1 MASSD
6 DFKAL
11 LKAGNI
17 TEALAL
23 ALSEAVELKF
33 TTWVPSED
41 DVEIAEAKPGH
52 RLRTRVNTIEG
63 KVEHEIGEEFI
74 GTGRYRDLK
83 QFHLDQVAEG
93 SKLIQ
98 NNLKSLQKLVE
109 VLVALRYPETQTP
122 VIEPES
128 PDTGTQLLP
137 PVETSADAGLATEPL
152 EVAVADSLVIPDII
166 TQVDT
171 PVAGLVVES
180 QETTQTDSLIIPDIT
195 AEDDT
200 DLEPPPSAEQP
211 ASFVT
216 APTEEELEEED
227 DDDWDDSV
235 LDLLESLPVV
245 PPPTS
250 ETAESDLRENL
261 QWNDLVEEE
270 STPESEPS
278 DSPEAREWDN
288 LEREDLEPPPAPEL
302 QSVLGE
308 TTHVDD
314 DLRDLVEQE
323 SVFESA
329 PSDVQPDW
337 DLESPPFSEPQNL
350 QDTTTSVDD
359 DLRDLVEQESVF
371 EGEPSDVQPDWDLE
385 SPPFSEPQ
393 NLQDTPAPVDED
405 WGDLVEDEPTPGVN
419 KPIPNLDSLNL
430 DEDEEW
436 DDWVLDEPE
445 SVVEPPVVDM
455 DSLDLGED
463 DDWGDLVDDSETLT
477 ASPSFDESAS
487 NLESDSDED
496 WDDFTSEEL
505 NPSPALFERDSRTVE
520 NFDLFETLDDLSP
533 LESDPFADLGVVEK
547 RPRVEDL
554 AWSEEFEPGGSEEQS
569 DTQAGSGEDVD
580 DKTKSAGKKMP
591 PPPPPNRFSNP
602 E

>member
-152 EVAVADSLVIPDII
+152 EVAVADSLVSPDII

-171 PVAGLVVES
+171 PVAGLVVEP

-323 SVFESA
+323 SVFEGE

-350 QDTTTSVDD
+350 QDTTT
-359 DLRDLVEQESVF
+359 
-371 EGEPSDVQPDWDLE
+371 
-385 SPPFSEPQ
+385 
-393 NLQDTPAPVDED
+393 PVDED
-405 WGDLVEDEPTPGVN
+405 WGDLVEDEPTPEVD

-445 SVVEPPVVDM
+445 PVVEPPVVDM

-505 NPSPALFERDSRTVE
+505 NPSPALFERDSRTDE
-520 NFDLFETLDDLSP
+520 NFDLFETLDDLTP
-533 LESDPFADLGVVEK
+533 LESDPFADPGAVEK

-554 AWSEEFEPGGSEEQS
+554 AWSEEFELGGSEEQS
-569 DTQAGSGEDVD
+569 DTQASSGEDVD

>member
-41 DVEIAEAKPGH
+41 DVEITQAKPGH
-52 RLRTRVNTIEG
+52 RLRTRVNMIEG
-63 KVEHEIGEEFI
+63 EVEHEIGEEFI

-98 NNLKSLQKLVE
+98 NNLKSLQKLIE

-122 VIEPES
+122 VIKPES
-128 PDTGTQLLP
+128 LDTGTQLLP
-137 PVETSADAGLATEPL
+137 PVDTVADAGLVTEPP
-152 EVAVADSLVIPDII
+152 EVTVADSLVSPDVV
-166 TQVDT
+166 TEVDI
-171 PVAGLVVES
+171 PVAGLVVEP
-180 QETTQTDSLIIPDIT
+180 QETTETDALVIPDTI

-200 DLEPPPSAEQP
+200 DLEPSPFAEQP

-216 APTEEELEEED
+216 TPTEEELEEEE

-245 PPPTS
+245 PPPSS

-261 QWNDLVEEE
+261 HWNDLVEEE
-270 STPESEPS
+270 SAPESEPS
-278 DSPEAREWDN
+278 DSPEARDWDN
-288 LEREDLEPPPAPEL
+288 LEGDDSESFPAPE
-302 QSVLGE
+302 S
-308 TTHVDD
+308 
-314 DLRDLVEQE
+314 
-323 SVFESA
+323 
-329 PSDVQPDW
+329 PSISDP
-337 DLESPPFSEPQNL
+337 
-350 QDTTTSVDD
+350 TIHVDD

-371 EGEPSDVQPDWDLE
+371 EGEPSDLQPDWDLE
-385 SPPFSEPQ
+385 SFPATEPQ
-393 NLQDTPAPVDED
+393 NLQDTPTQVDED
-405 WGDLVEDEPTPGVN
+405 WGDLVEDEPTPEVD

-445 SVVEPPVVDM
+445 PIVESPVVDM

-463 DDWGDLVDDSETLT
+463 DDWGDLVDNSETLR

-487 NLESDSDED
+487 NLESDED

-505 NPSPALFERDSRTVE
+505 NPSPALFERDSRTDE

-533 LESDPFADLGVVEK
+533 LESDPFADLGAVEK
-547 RPRVEDL
+547 RPRVEDS
-554 AWSEEFEPGGSEEQS
+554 AWSEEFELGGSEEQS

-591 PPPPPNRFSNP
+591 PPPPPNRFSNQ

>member
-41 DVEIAEAKPGH
+41 DVEISEAKPGH
-52 RLRTRVNTIEG
+52 RLRTRVNMIEG
-63 KVEHEIGEEFI
+63 EVEHEIGEEFI

-98 NNLKSLQKLVE
+98 NNLKSLQKLIE
-109 VLVALRYPETQTP
+109 VLVALRYPDTKTP

-137 PVETSADAGLATEPL
+137 PVETVVDAGLATEPPDVTL
-152 EVAVADSLVIPDII
+152 TNSLVSPDIVTEVDAPVSGLVVEPQETTPTDSLVIS
-166 TQVDT
+166 DT
-171 PVAGLVVES
+171 
-180 QETTQTDSLIIPDIT
+180 I

-216 APTEEELEEED
+216 APTQEELEEED

-270 STPESEPS
+270 SAPEVEPS
-278 DSPEAREWDN
+278 DSQEIRDWDN
-288 LEREDLEPPPAPEL
+288 LGRDDLELPPAPES
-302 QSVLGE
+302 QSFPDG
-308 TTHVDD
+308 TTNVDD

-323 SVFESA
+323 SVPEDD
-329 PSDVQPDW
+329 PSDLQPDW
-337 DLESPPFSEPQNL
+337 LLESPPITEPQNL
-350 QDTTTSVDD
+350 QDTTTHADD
-359 DLRDLVEQESVF
+359 DLRDLVEQESVS
-371 EGEPSDVQPDWDLE
+371 EGESSDLQPDWDLE
-385 SPPFSEPQ
+385 SFPATEPQ
-393 NLQDTPAPVDED
+393 NLQDTTTQADDD
-405 WGDLVEDEPTPGVN
+405 WGDLVEDEPTPEVD

-445 SVVEPPVVDM
+445 PIVEPPVVDM

-463 DDWGDLVDDSETLT
+463 DDWGDLVDDSETLA
-477 ASPSFDESAS
+477 ASPSFNESVS
-487 NLESDSDED
+487 NLESDED

-505 NPSPALFERDSRTVE
+505 NSSPALFERHSRTNE

-533 LESDPFADLGVVEK
+533 LESDPFTDRGSVEK
-547 RPRVEDL
+547 RPRVEDS
-554 AWSEEFEPGGSEEQS
+554 AWSEEFELESSEEQS
-569 DTQAGSGEDVD
+569 DMLAGSGEDVD
-580 DKTKSAGKKMP
+580 DKTKSAGKRMP
-591 PPPPPNRFSNP
+591 PPPPPNRFFNQ

>member
-41 DVEIAEAKPGH
+41 DVEITQAKPGH

-63 KVEHEIGEEFI
+63 EVEHEIGEEFI

-93 SKLIQ
+93 SKLIE
-98 NNLKSLQKLVE
+98 NNLKSLQKLIE
-109 VLVALRYPETQTP
+109 VLVALRYPETKTP

-128 PDTGTQLLP
+128 PDTATQLLP
-137 PVETSADAGLATEPL
+137 PVETVADAGLVTEPP
-152 EVAVADSLVIPDII
+152 EVTVADSLVSPDML
-166 TQVDT
+166 TEVDI
-171 PVAGLVVES
+171 PVAGLVVEP
-180 QETTQTDSLIIPDIT
+180 QETTQTDSFIIPDTI

-200 DLEPPPSAEQP
+200 DLEPPPLAEQP

-216 APTEEELEEED
+216 TPTEEELEEED

-245 PPPTS
+245 PPPSS

-261 QWNDLVEEE
+261 HWNDLVEEE
-270 STPESEPS
+270 SAPESEPS
-278 DSPEAREWDN
+278 DSPEARDWDN
-288 LEREDLEPPPAPEL
+288 LERDDSESFLAPE
-302 QSVLGE
+302 SPSISGE

-337 DLESPPFSEPQNL
+337 DLESPPIAEPQNL

-371 EGEPSDVQPDWDLE
+371 EGEPSDLQPDWDLE
-385 SPPFSEPQ
+385 SFPATEPQ
-393 NLQDTPAPVDED
+393 NLQDTPTQVDED
-405 WGDLVEDEPTPGVN
+405 WGDLVEDEPTPAVD

-445 SVVEPPVVDM
+445 PIVEPPVVDM

-463 DDWGDLVDDSETLT
+463 DDWGDLVDDSETLR

-487 NLESDSDED
+487 NLESDED

-505 NPSPALFERDSRTVE
+505 NPSPALFERDSRTDE

-533 LESDPFADLGVVEK
+533 LESDPFADLGAVEK
-547 RPRVEDL
+547 RPRVEDS
-554 AWSEEFEPGGSEEQS
+554 AWSEEFELGGSEEQS

-591 PPPPPNRFSNP
+591 PPPPPNRFSNQ